1 MLSTT
6 GVTAS
11 VTVLIEG
18 WYIGRAE
25 QYPWGWY
32 WIGIYDEGEEEA
44 RRREDTLESIITAMT
59 QL

>member
-1 MLSTT
+1 M
-6 GVTAS
+6 TAS